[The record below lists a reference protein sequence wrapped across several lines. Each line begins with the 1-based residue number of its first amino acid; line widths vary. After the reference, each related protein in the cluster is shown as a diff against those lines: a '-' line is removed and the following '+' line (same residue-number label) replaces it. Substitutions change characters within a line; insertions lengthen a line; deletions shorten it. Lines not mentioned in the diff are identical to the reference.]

1 MDNRYI
7 LLPIILLL
15 LTYITTYTVREKF
28 NISFIDVSSYDAGNP
43 NSFSLDTL
51 NTDVPKLNEFSKI
64 NVNNYSFSNNTNNKD
79 MLSHLYSYIDNL
91 NTVIIKQKTFLNNF
105 YGNTYFPIYRD
116 KISKSPGGG
125 GGVADIKPISG
136 HALNLSNKYVVPTVK
151 AKDSSAGNNS
161 CIPLK

>member
-28 NISFIDVSSYDAGNP
+28 NISFIDVSSYDA
-43 NSFSLDTL
+43 SDSQTFSLDTL

-91 NTVIIKQKTFLNNF
+91 NTVIIKQKSFLNDF
-105 YGNTYFPIYRD
+105 SGNKYFKAYRD
-116 KISKSPGGG
+116 KISKSP

-136 HALNLSNKYVVPTVK
+136 HALNLSNGYVVPTVK